1 MKIKNFIIEGLT
13 VESKFLG
20 DKEASFNSGNWNNH
34 KIKLTYNG
42 HSRTFDF
49 WGSIRNPEIS
59 TEEELKGAVECILYD
74 ATTGHQYDGYD
85 IDTGTQEI
93 INEFGYSDFREAR
106 RVFKGVVKTFKNLH
120 SLFKD
125 SNIIYDLHETLI
137 ARYSCIVRKN

>member
-20 DKEASFNSGNWNNH
+20 DKEAPFNSGNWNNH
-34 KIKLTYNG
+34 KIKLTYKG

-49 WGSIRNPEIS
+49 WGSIMNPEIS
-59 TEEELKGAVECILYD
+59 TEKELEGAVECILFD
-74 ATTGHQYDGYD
+74 WTTGQQYYD
-85 IDTGTQEI
+85 CDLDTGTQEI

-106 RVFKGVVKTFKNLH
+106 RVFKGVVKTFKKLH

-125 SNIIYDLHETLI
+125 NNIIYNLHETLT
-137 ARYSCIVRKN
+137 A